1 VPTYDDFDLPDAK
14 SHPTSQPPHASR
26 SAHQQPAFGAKI
38 TRPDGVEIA
47 FETHGEGPAVVLA
60 SYWSGHPTVFS
71 ALTEDLSADHRF
83 VTYDARGTG
92 RSTRRGPYDMETD
105 SADLAAVVETAG
117 SPAVMITIADGAN
130 RAVRI
135 AARHPE
141 LVRAVITLGTSPLAI
156 DSFRGKEGMIGSE
169 TVVGAF
175 LDVVERDY
183 RGAMRALLGA
193 TNAQMSE
200 EELRDRVAFQV
211 DYCPREA
218 AVGRL
223 NAWAQD
229 DPEEAARATGGR
241 LFVLTSSDVAGP
253 WLPPFEELRATMRR
267 ILPDARIEEVADG
280 AVSRPDLTAAVVRQI
295 TGVGAERSQ

>member
-1 VPTYDDFDLPDAK
+1 VPTNDDLDLPDA
-14 SHPTSQPPHASR
+14 SR
-26 SAHQQPAFGAKI
+26 NAFGAKI
-38 TRPDGVEIA
+38 TCPDGVEVH
-47 FETHGEGPAVVLA
+47 FEARGEGPAVVLA
-60 SYWSGHPTVFS
+60 SHWSGHPAVYST
-71 ALTEDLSADHRF
+71 LIEDLSADHRF

-105 SADLAAVVETAG
+105 SADLAVVVETAG

-135 AARHPE
+135 AALHPE
-141 LVRAVITLGTSPLAI
+141 LVRAVITLGTAPLAI
-156 DSFRGKEGMIGSE
+156 DSFQGEEGMIGSD

-175 LDVVERDY
+175 LEMVERDY
-183 RGAMRALLGA
+183 RGAMRALLRA

-200 EELRDRVAFQV
+200 QELRDRVAFQV

-229 DPEEAARATGGR
+229 DPGEAARATGSK
-241 LFVLTSSDVAGP
+241 LIVLTSSDVAGP
-253 WLPPFEELRATMRR
+253 WLPPFEALRATIRR
-267 ILPDARIEEVADG
+267 EVPEARIEEIADG

-295 TGVGAERSQ
+295 TRAGVESRP